1 MNLDVFG
8 MFPSIE
14 SASRRFAS
22 LHWVLRGEFPSFNGT
37 AKELQD

>member
-14 SASRRFAS
+14 SVGRRFAF
-22 LHWVLRGEFPSFNGT
+22 LHRVLRGEFPCFNST